1 MSSIMAPGLRYGVIE
16 VKIKAKHQEAIQMLI
31 LDRFSKSRLTAQIAQ
46 QLGVTKQAVNY
57 WRADDDFQAE
67 YQKQL
72 RIYQRDFSDVKL
84 ADRKERVKVLSAM
97 FEHIPE
103 PRISLR
109 LKVLE
114 QIRQEVGD
122 DRIQIEHTVEV
133 KGPNVPPRAETY
145 AEWIQQNEQMVA
157 ALPEAPA
164 VEAEFSVEG

>member
-1 MSSIMAPGLRYGVIE
+1 
-16 VKIKAKHQEAIQMLI
+16 VKIREKHQEAIHMMI

-72 RIYQRDFSDVKL
+72 RIYQQDFSDIKL

-103 PRISLR
+103 PRVSLR

-133 KGPNVPPRAETY
+133 LGPNMPPRAQSY
-145 AEWIQQNEQMVA
+145 AEWLIQNEQMQAAVA
-157 ALPEAPA
+157 LLEDPA
-164 VEAEFSVEG
+164 VEAEFEVEG

>member
-1 MSSIMAPGLRYGVIE
+1 MM
-16 VKIKAKHQEAIQMLI
+16 I

-72 RIYQRDFSDVKL
+72 RIYQQDFSDIKL

-97 FEHIPE
+97 FDHIPE
-103 PRISLR
+103 PRVSLR

-133 KGPNVPPRAETY
+133 LGPNMPPLAQSY
-145 AEWIQQNEQMVA
+145 AEWLVQNEQMQAAVA
-157 ALPEAPA
+157 LLEGPA
-164 VEAEFSVEG
+164 EVLVEAEFEVEG